1 MSDSGKTLHPYWL
14 IPLKK
19 YLVENVLVLSLLPD
33 FDFFFLLF
41 LFTLSSPLLLIE
53 IGLNIVQV
61 SLQIAMQT
69 RMAFNL
75 VLHPLTS

>member
-14 IPLKK
+14 ILLKK

-33 FDFFFLLF
+33 FDFFSLLF

-53 IGLNIVQV
+53 VGLNIVQV
-61 SLQIAMQT
+61 GLKIAMQS

-75 VLHPLTS
+75 VLYPLTS